1 MQDHED
7 IDVRD
12 MNNQTVALPTGSLR
26 LEARDPRLRLLKRAV
41 NRLIYASVLLG
52 IALLAQLYVLM
63 VPSWLFYS
71 ILVGW
76 VLYLLVAVAVANGR
90 EKAYPPALVLSIASL
105 TVSLPQPEHYSLA
118 DGGLKLASLTFIS
131 GSLLQIGVVVLTTSF
146 LILRRRQSRARVIS
160 VRQ

>member
-1 MQDHED
+1 
-7 IDVRD
+7 
-12 MNNQTVALPTGSLR
+12 
-26 LEARDPRLRLLKRAV
+26 
-41 NRLIYASVLLG
+41 VLLG

-76 VLYLLVAVAVANGR
+76 VLYLLVAVAVATGR
-90 EKAYPPALVLSIASL
+90 EKAYSPALVLSIATL
-105 TVSLPQPEHYSLA
+105 AISLPRPEHYSLA

-131 GSLLQIGVVVLTTSF
+131 GSLLQIGVIVLTTSF
-146 LILRRRQSRARVIS
+146 LILRRRESCARVIS